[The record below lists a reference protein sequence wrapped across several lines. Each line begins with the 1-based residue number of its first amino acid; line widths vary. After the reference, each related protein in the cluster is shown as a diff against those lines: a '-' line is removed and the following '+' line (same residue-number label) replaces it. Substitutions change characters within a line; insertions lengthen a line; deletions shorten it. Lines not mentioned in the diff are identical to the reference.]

1 MSVEDTLK
9 QRNNV
14 HGNYARSAGVK
25 DKVLEEFSKTDNW
38 KKLGAEGRQ
47 TVRMIVE
54 KLGRVMYGDCFFPDH
69 WHDIAGYATLME
81 GVCLNRPVHG
91 QTELPLKFHEE
102 GVS

>member
-1 MSVEDTLK
+1 MTIEETLN

-54 KLGRVMYGDCFFPDH
+54 KLGRIMYGDCFFPDH
-69 WHDIAGYATLME
+69 WHDIAGYAMLME
-81 GVCLNRPVHG
+81 KFCNDRPVLG
-91 QTELPLKFHEE
+91 QCTLDLNSVEE